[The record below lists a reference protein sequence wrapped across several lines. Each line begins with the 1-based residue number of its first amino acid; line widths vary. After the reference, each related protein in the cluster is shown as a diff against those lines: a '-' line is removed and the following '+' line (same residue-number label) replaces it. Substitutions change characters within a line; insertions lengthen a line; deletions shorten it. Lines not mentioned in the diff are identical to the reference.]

1 MKGYF
6 FMEDNNKKMR
16 TAFIRVS
23 AENHITVDNE
33 KLGVKKGDI
42 VKYTLDDILNTIDEW
57 QTTKKFKYY
66 LIEHNHIEG
75 NKHWHIVLD
84 FPPNSECEFNTLK
97 NKIPYGQIDTCRTGV
112 KNCVRYL
119 VHADQPEKTQY
130 PWDAIITNA
139 LNKLE
144 DYKIPGKISI
154 NAETKKIINKIISG
168 EIKEFEVD
176 KIPSDIYIK
185 KKKDIKHA
193 FEYRQ
198 HLLVTDPNRNI
209 EVYVL
214 QGPPGVGKSTF
225 CKVWAEKYN
234 KSICFSSASRDPW
247 QDYGGQS
254 VFVYDDFDCDAIDI
268 EDFKKA
274 LDPHTNTT
282 MSRRYKNVLFTGDTI
297 FICTNKPINKWFILD
312 EDSSREAVFRR
323 INYVIDFENNNK
335 TEELTLMDSEKTEK
349 VEGVSRYTVNKIV
362 LSDKYK
368 DIYGKFDRVVSRYR
382 EVELEPINNEIK
394 EFDLRKYVDIHADKN
409 KEQNFL
415 KQIAEI

>member
-1 MKGYF
+1 
-6 FMEDNNKKMR
+6 MEDNNKKMR

-23 AENHITVDNE
+23 AENHIAVDNE

-84 FPPNSECEFNTLK
+84 FPPNSECDFNTLK

-144 DYKIPGKISI
+144 DYKIPGKTSVS
-154 NAETKKIINKIISG
+154 AETQKIINKIISG

-185 KKKDIKHA
+185 KKKDINRA
-193 FEYRQ
+193 FEYRHQ
-198 HLLVTDPNRNI
+198 LLVTDPNRNI

-225 CKVWAEKYN
+225 CKVWAEKYIKKHKKMN
-234 KSICFSSASRDPW
+234 KKSKSCLHTKK
-247 QDYGGQS
+247 
-254 VFVYDDFDCDAIDI
+254 FVI
-268 EDFKKA
+268 
-274 LDPHTNTT
+274 
-282 MSRRYKNVLFTGDTI
+282 
-297 FICTNKPINKWFILD
+297 
-312 EDSSREAVFRR
+312 
-323 INYVIDFENNNK
+323 
-335 TEELTLMDSEKTEK
+335 
-349 VEGVSRYTVNKIV
+349 
-362 LSDKYK
+362 
-368 DIYGKFDRVVSRYR
+368 
-382 EVELEPINNEIK
+382 
-394 EFDLRKYVDIHADKN
+394 
-409 KEQNFL
+409 
-415 KQIAEI
+415 